1 MPPKKTQKS
10 QLKLTEQSE
19 IRLRNLLYCVI
30 QFEEKLDV
38 LRMFLCSNEMFEPY
52 SVFCRLNRSQNGF
65 ICPVDILNF
74 FRDNGVTDVTEA
86 DCYFLI
92 KFFDS
97 DEDGKLHYPDFLQ
110 IVLPCTNPKIRA
122 AAT

>member
-38 LRMFLCSNEMFEPY
+38 LRMFLCSNETF
-52 SVFCRLNRSQNGF
+52 G
-65 ICPVDILNF
+65 
-74 FRDNGVTDVTEA
+74 
-86 DCYFLI
+86 
-92 KFFDS
+92 
-97 DEDGKLHYPDFLQ
+97 
-110 IVLPCTNPKIRA
+110 
-122 AAT
+122 